1 MARLT
6 PRHRP
11 MIVEPDWPA
20 GDREVR
26 LRAGLRRATNIRR
39 KLNSWNARAHDVL
52 YKTAEHCEAPAWGLK
67 GGIVTIALTLQAYL
81 DRKGVEYDLVEHRP
95 TRSSMSTARACHIAA
110 RCLAK
115 GVVLRRRDG
124 YLLAILPASRHVR
137 LRKLKA
143 ALGEELTLATGH
155 ELDQLI
161 RDCAHGAVPP
171 IGECYGL
178 DVVIEDSVFDQSEV
192 YFEGG
197 DHATLVHMSQAQF
210 ARLTR
215 EALHGNF
222 SARDRGPAPKGN

>member
-1 MARLT
+1 
-6 PRHRP
+6 
-11 MIVEPDWPA
+11 
-20 GDREVR
+20 
-26 LRAGLRRATNIRR
+26 
-39 KLNSWNARAHDVL
+39 
-52 YKTAEHCEAPAWGLK
+52 
-67 GGIVTIALTLQAYL
+67 VTIALTLQVYL

-124 YLLAILPASRHVR
+124 YLLAILPTSRHVQ

-143 ALGEELTLATGH
+143 ALGEELTLATEH
-155 ELDQLI
+155 ELDQLNP
-161 RDCAHGAVPP
+161 DCAHGAVPP

-178 DVVIEDSVFDQSEV
+178 DVVIEDSVCDQPEV

-197 DHATLVHMSQAQF
+197 DHATLVHISQAQF

-215 EALHGNF
+215 GALHGNF
-222 SARDRGPAPKGN
+222 STRNRGPTPTGSRLSDTAADRRKKGRRAQ